1 MEFKNEEDTLFF
13 LQENIM
19 TLVTRLSVRWF
30 RIIESELNDE
40 KQENI
45 GNRSIISFSSLTRK
59 GERGGGEREGN
70 PAWRISL
77 FAIKL
82 CSIAIRRL
90 QDYTCWNSE
99 NVVACCLLYFCSIID
114 HDQRCWSSPDLL
126 CLDNFTSDW
135 GPLSTEMCSKRDV
148 ISKGNRETQS
158 LIMNDQ
164 F

>member
-1 MEFKNEEDTLFF
+1 MNWEYSVLSFTRLVLSSQAESHCRWRQGRRWKIINIVDSEGMEFKNEEDTRFF

-99 NVVACCLLYFCSIID
+99 NVVACCLLYSAA
-114 HDQRCWSSPDLL
+114 
-126 CLDNFTSDW
+126 
-135 GPLSTEMCSKRDV
+135 
-148 ISKGNRETQS
+148 
-158 LIMNDQ
+158 
-164 F
+164 